1 MKVYLVFYKYHYEN
15 KSVNAGETTSLH
27 IREGDG
33 IIPKVFTDR
42 GEAIEAARYCYQDRL
57 DYIISA
63 ATSRVSDEFF
73 NNGQFYIE
81 SSDGRYYVSG
91 YVREVGSESG
101 REKK

>member
-15 KSVNAGETTSLH
+15 KSAFTSEISVKH
-27 IREGDG
+27 VREGDG

-57 DYIISA
+57 DYVLSA

-81 SSDGRYYVSG
+81 SSDGQYYVSG